1 MPIPDYQQIGLL
13 NTSPL
18 MLAFD
23 PIHVG
28 VRQAK
33 VVADF
38 VDQHVADDVAEIL
51 SRIGAILQDR
61 APIKEDHID
70 VLIREGDAFAVE
82 RYALIQPQQV
92 IGALQ
97 AHLPF
102 DVGVGKFG
110 DADDHV
116 DDMAA
121 KFNRQ
126 SLKRGLGDGVNI
138 VQARGMAVAHIN
150 SILDPAARRTYVTP
164 MATKLTSEELNDA
177 VGGLDDW
184 TKVDGRDAIEKTFKF
199 ADFGAAFAFM
209 TEVAAKA
216 DAMDHHPEW
225 FNVYSTVKVTLATHD
240 AGGVTGL
247 DIELAKFMDAA
258 A

>member
-1 MPIPDYQQIGLL
+1 
-13 NTSPL
+13 

-38 VDQHVADDVAEIL
+38 VDQYVADDVAEIL

-97 AHLPF
+97 AHPPF

-164 MATKLTSEELNDA
+164 MVTKLTSEELNDA
-177 VGGLDDW
+177 VGGLDGW
-184 TKVDGRDAIEKTFKF
+184 TKVDGRDAIEKTLKF